1 MSCRPRRALMLGLV
15 AAATAVAIVPAAAA
29 TKARPRPPAPLTIYP
44 STTSCPQSGNA
55 TYALDTVPGDA
66 ADNCMALEV
75 GTDGAGKPVGPR
87 SDEDYLATS
96 RVKVKLAKS
105 GSIAG
110 TIGINAT
117 TFEGGAA
124 FVGYADV
131 SLTMVINNVVVGT
144 VEKSGPIT
152 PTADLAVPVRRPC
165 GGRRSARWTCSC
177 TGTSPAAPPSSTP
190 TPAASES
197 RAASRRKLDE
207 KEV

>member
-152 PTADLAVPVRRPC
+152 PTADLAVPVRWSIPASLRGKKIGSMDLFLHWNVP
-165 GGRRSARWTCSC
+165 GGATFVDPDASSLRIPRS
-177 TGTSPAAPPSSTP
+177 
-190 TPAASES
+190 
-197 RAASRRKLDE
+197 
-207 KEV
+207 